1 MIEELDSEL
10 EKIDAEAIL
19 ITGTSTFGNPSLKYV
34 CGEHIARG
42 GLYAKKVGK
51 EPILVVG
58 DLDIANAKKGLVKD
72 VRPISHYNYDK
83 QVSEH
88 GVGEA
93 RAIVYNKVLQELG
106 VQKKIVLGGMNEA
119 GNVIDIARRL
129 EKFGFDIIADPDIV
143 GRVRRTKN
151 PRELELISRIA
162 QRTESVVRETLEML
176 RNCSLSSNIVQYKQG
191 PLTVTDVKTYINLQL
206 AKKNLVAS
214 LDTIFAPGPDG
225 ADPHNHGTPTRKIK
239 AGIPIVFDIFPQ
251 DVESGYCFDTTRTF
265 VIGKAPKEVKTMYED
280 VVVSQRSA
288 LDQIKA
294 GANGQEISRT
304 VCKILEERNH
314 KTPVYYMKHKG
325 LAMTE
330 GFIHGLGHGVGL
342 TIGEPPSL
350 SLGVE
355 YILKEGD
362 VVTVEPGVYYP
373 GKWGIRI
380 EDTVAV
386 EASGYRNFSTLEK
399 TLEL

>member
-1 MIEELDSEL
+1 
-10 EKIDAEAIL
+10 
-19 ITGTSTFGNPSLKYV
+19 
-34 CGEHIARG
+34 
-42 GLYAKKVGK
+42 VGK
-51 EPILVVG
+51 DPILVVG
-58 DLDIANAKKGLVKD
+58 DLDIASAKKGLVKD

-83 QVSEH
+83 QVIEH

-106 VQKKIVLGGMNEA
+106 VQKKIVLGGMIEA
-119 GNVIDIARRL
+119 GNAIDIARRL

-151 PRELELISRIA
+151 PRELDLISIIA
-162 QRTESVVRETLEML
+162 QKTESVVQETFEML
-176 RNCSLSSNIVQYKQG
+176 RNCSLSSNIVQYEQG
-191 PLTVTDVKTYINLQL
+191 ILTVTDVKTFINLQL

-239 AGIPIVFDIFPQ
+239 AGVPIVFDIFPQ

-265 VIGKAPKEVKTMYED
+265 VIGKAPKKVKSMYED
-280 VVVSQRSA
+280 VLVSQQSA

-294 GANGQEISRT
+294 GANGQVISRT
-304 VCKILEERNH
+304 VCEILEERNH
-314 KTPVYYMKHKG
+314 KTPVYYMKHRG

-386 EASGYRNFSTLEK
+386 EASGHRNFSTLEK
-399 TLEL
+399 SLEL